1 LAESD
6 AWLLNFLRWLGILGT
21 LIFGVVTIWFF
32 ITAHRGLS
40 VGFLFATILF
50 GVVWRVMAQRFKRSN

>member
-1 LAESD
+1 LARSD
-6 AWLLNFLRWLGILGT
+6 ASLLNFLRWLGILGT

-32 ITAHRGLS
+32 ISVRRGLS

-50 GVVWRVMAQRFKRSN
+50 ALVWRVMAQRFKRSN